1 MSREYVFFRVRTA
14 LGRIHGQAPPA
25 LGPPMVSVRQADRE
39 TRVTEFIRHFEN
51 LAGKAF
57 RVPDLDG
64 ARTCVENL
72 LEKSSAVA
80 SNSAFLAECGI
91 TSLSGVRSGIRD
103 VDELRQACAD
113 AAAGITSADYALS
126 STGTLVMLSSPSES
140 RLISLLPP
148 LHIAVI
154 PSSAILTDL
163 DELLT
168 VLPKPA
174 EQTSSMVLIT
184 GPSRTADIEQILVRG
199 VHGPGEIRVIIV
211 DSETVSSD
219 TASNRI
225 KAGLH

>member
-14 LGRIHGQAPPA
+14 LGRIHGQAPPPLA
-25 LGPPMVSVRQADRE
+25 PPLLAVREVDRE

-57 RVPDLDG
+57 RVPDLAA
-64 ARTCVENL
+64 ARACVENL
-72 LEKSSAVA
+72 LDQSSAVA
-80 SNSAFLAECGI
+80 SNSPFLRECGV

-103 VDELRQACAD
+103 VDELRQACAE

-126 STGTLVMLSSPSES
+126 ATGTLVMLSSPSEA

-154 PSSAILTDL
+154 PSAAILTGL
-163 DELLT
+163 DELFT

-174 EQTSSMVLIT
+174 EQTSSMVLIS

-211 DSETVSSD
+211 DNETVCSD
-219 TASNRI
+219 IASNGI
-225 KAGLH
+225 KDGIH